1 MKVRSGST
9 GEKKGQAYQMMLPQ
23 RKIQRRQPC
32 RQKAKL
38 IAVLCTVALL
48 APRLSAAATETG
60 TIQNNTAE
68 ADAMQAARETDN
80 IRAQYEEYNA
90 RFAAVEHRN
99 DITEKGFEIV
109 DIHIFPVQYEIDRQK
124 EMETELVRQMKAEPE
139 ADVRDLKMNMEA
151 PMLMIPAYDKT
162 YHRLALF
169 FVDQEDRIVYKTDR
183 FETNSCVLGQMQQP
197 IQDLVSVAFQDLNGD
212 SLTDILLITSCDVGE
227 GRKYRIGDV
236 LFQDTEGLIFYRDY
250 RISDKINRFGMNQN
264 TDSITAFVRDGYST
278 EFLYTAV
285 TLSELLQHNFQIITE
300 QCHTRTFGKLGKL
313 QVVPGTYRIADYDVF
328 MVYLVNEQDY
338 ILSAL
343 QPMGDYDNLYALKG
357 INCRDIDGDGL
368 KDIIVLARYSYEDE
382 EHKLAVVSDY
392 SIYYQRTGGFS
403 VDTEIKKQYPCSEE
417 DTMQSVVEKAR
428 AYWGWKTEDDTD
440 IDR

>member
-1 MKVRSGST
+1 MHR
-9 GEKKGQAYQMMLPQ
+9 KKGKAYLMMLP
-23 RKIQRRQPC
+23 KKKK
-32 RQKAKL
+32 RQKAQFF
-38 IAVLCTVALL
+38 VLLGIALL
-48 APRLSAAATETG
+48 FAWCLPAETTKATEAD
-60 TIQNNTAE
+60 IPQNNTAE
-68 ADAMQAARETDN
+68 MDAEK
-80 IRAQYEEYNA
+80 IRAQYEEYYA
-90 RFAAVEHRN
+90 RFDAVKYKK

-124 EMETELVRQMKAEPE
+124 EMETELVRQMKADPD
-139 ADVRDLKMNMEA
+139 ADIKELKMNMEA

-162 YHRLALF
+162 YNRLALF
-169 FVDQEDRIVYKTDR
+169 FVNDEDGILYKTDR
-183 FETNSCVLGQMQQP
+183 VETNSFILGQMRQP
-197 IQDLVSVAFQDLNGD
+197 EQELVSVAFQDLNGD
-212 SLTDILLITSCDVGE
+212 MLTDIILITSCEVGD
-227 GRKYRIGDV
+227 GKRYRIGDV

-285 TLSELLQHNFQIITE
+285 TLNELLQHDFQIITE
-300 QCHTRTFGKLGKL
+300 QCYTRTFGKLGRL
-313 QVVPGTYRIADYDVF
+313 QVVPGTYHIADYDVF
-328 MVYLVNEQDY
+328 MIYLVNEQND

-368 KDIIVLARYSYEDE
+368 KDIVVLARYSYEDE
-382 EHKLAVVSDY
+382 EHKLAVTSDY

-403 VDTEIKKQYPCSEE
+403 ADTEIKNTYQCSEE
-417 DTMQSVVEKAR
+417 DTMQTVVEKAR
-428 AYWGWKTEDDTD
+428 AYWGWKTEDDTN

>member
-1 MKVRSGST
+1 MILPKR
-9 GEKKGQAYQMMLPQ
+9 KKYQTTL
-23 RKIQRRQPC
+23 
-32 RQKAKL
+32 L
-38 IAVLCTVALL
+38 AVLC
-48 APRLSAAATETG
+48 AAALSTPHLSVVAAEAANQQDT
-60 TIQNNTAE
+60 TVKAANQQNSGAAAANQQDTTSTAE
-68 ADAMQAARETDN
+68 NVRV
-80 IRAQYEEYNA
+80 QYEEYNA
-90 RFAAVEHRN
+90 RFDAVEYRK

-124 EMETELVRQMKAEPE
+124 EMETELVRQMKADPD
-139 ADVRDLKMNMEA
+139 ADVKDLKMNMEA
-151 PMLMIPAYDKT
+151 PVLMIPAYDIT
-162 YHRLALF
+162 YNRLALF
-169 FVDQEDRIVYKTDR
+169 FVDGEDRIVYKSDR
-183 FETNSCVLGQMQQP
+183 FETNSCVLGQLQQP
-197 IQDLVSVAFQDLNGD
+197 SQELVSVAFQDLNGD
-212 SLTDILLITSCDVGE
+212 SLTDIILITSCEIGDGK
-227 GRKYRIGDV
+227 KYRIGDV
-236 LFQDTEGLIFYRDY
+236 LFQDTEALIFYRDY

-278 EFLYTAV
+278 EFLYTSV
-285 TLSELLQHNFQIITE
+285 TLKELQQHNFQIITE
-300 QCHTRTFGKLGKL
+300 QCYTRTFGKLGKL

-328 MVYLVNEQDY
+328 MIYLVNEQGY

-368 KDIIVLARYSYEDE
+368 KDIIVLAKYSYEDE
-382 EHKLAVVSDY
+382 EHRLAVASDY

-403 VDTEIKKQYPCSEE
+403 ADTEIKKRYQCSEE